1 MTIEKTWASML
12 LVSLVTLVSCSPEG
26 AHPATLPAVGNSIPT
41 EALIPCGNRE
51 GMLAFASYRDGE
63 SEIYT
68 VDVDGTNLV
77 QLTDNEHR
85 LSKPKWSPSAESI
98 AYVVTDE
105 QGNLDIYVMSAD
117 GSHQTRLTSELQ
129 VDTEPAWGPAGERIA
144 FSSARDSFFT
154 TDEYAYERVYGFE
167 IYVMDTD
174 GSGQTNLTNSPSW
187 DTAPAWSPD
196 GDQIAFQSNRDG
208 NREIY
213 LMESDGSSQVNLTK
227 HQGDDAAPNWS
238 PSGSKIAF
246 HSDRTGVFNIFVME
260 ADGSELVQLTD
271 SPDWDIEPAWS
282 PDGQHIAFYSKREGN
297 FEVYVMNAD
306 GSCQTRLTHHSDFDG
321 FPDWRP

>member
-1 MTIEKTWASML
+1 ML
-12 LVSLVTLVSCSPEG
+12 ISKALTVAPLVTLFALVSCSPRETPP
-26 AHPATLPAVGNSIPT
+26 PALLAPTLPIVGDSTPAVAAT
-41 EALIPCGNRE
+41 HCGNQR
-51 GMLAFASYRDGE
+51 GTLAFASYRDGE
-63 SEIYT
+63 SEIYSMNA
-68 VDVDGTNLV
+68 DGAAVTR
-77 QLTDNEHR
+77 LTDNEER
-85 LSKPKWSPSAESI
+85 LSRPIWSPDAELI

-105 QGNLDIYVMSAD
+105 QGNLDIYVMNAD

-174 GSGQTNLTNSPSW
+174 GSGQTNLTNSPAW

-227 HQGDDAAPNWS
+227 HQGDDAAPHWS
-238 PSGSKIAF
+238 PNGSKIAF

-282 PDGQHIAFYSKREGN
+282 PYGQHIAFYSKREGN

-306 GSCQTRLTHHSDFDG
+306 GSC
-321 FPDWRP
+321 